1 MDDKNRVVVTSHQKG
16 EFILKSPENRFTR
29 SFANA
34 GSTHKIDKDIIE
46 DLLMND
52 PGTQYAFQQGLLS
65 IDSKEDRVAVGLE
78 EDETDVAIVVLD
90 RNTMVKMIKGMPFA
104 EFKTTMDKAT
114 SEQRRLVAELAVE
127 LNITDLEKATYIKK
141 LTNIDVLKRI
151 EIAKDKLTPAEV
163 K

>member
-16 EFILKSPENRFTR
+16 EFILKSPENRFTH